1 MKKISIVLLITTL
14 LFASFTP
21 GFAAMERA
29 TLPDSPVTFNG
40 TPIDNQRATYPLI
53 VYKNITYFP
62 MTWDYASALGLSSN
76 YTEARGLVI
85 EKSNSSVN
93 LVQSVTAN
101 NNPNAS
107 YAVSLPY
114 FPITVNGKKIN
125 NAKEPYPLL
134 LFRNIT
140 YFPLTWAFAVTEFG
154 WEYSYNNVIGL
165 KIETHPFQP
174 TSPLHEQKTINY
186 GNGDVYKGEM
196 LNTYKDGTGT
206 FTWAN
211 GDYYSGEWAMNKKE
225 GTGILMRSNG
235 NSYSGEWRN
244 DDKNGFGTF
253 SFSNSDRYQ
262 GEVTQSR
269 YHGIGTFTWANGNQY
284 QGTWIHSKR
293 TGHGIMTYANGDQYE
308 GDFLDDLYDG
318 YGKTTLANG
327 TVKEGIW
334 KAGKLDKSLPAPP
347 TNISVE
353 ATTDK
358 TIGIHWTPAENVNY
372 ATLYYTTD
380 PAGKWV
386 EMKHADGLTLKLRGT
401 GYTFGQALPGQVY
414 YFKLTSTYSGNES
427 TDSIIVSIQANGGP
441 KSMTTHVI
449 QSQIKQVFEGFKSER
464 SFELANGQ
472 VWKQTSFEN
481 ENSHLFKPDVLIYLD
496 DNEYKMI
503 VEGLDQE
510 ITVIRV
516 K

>member
-1 MKKISIVLLITTL
+1 MKKISIVLLITAL

-101 NNPNAS
+101 NNLNAS

-114 FPITVNGKKIN
+114 FPITVNGKRID
-125 NAKEPYPLL
+125 NARETYPLL

-174 TSPLHEQKTINY
+174 TSQQHEQKTLNY
-186 GNGDVYKGEM
+186 GNGDKYVGEV
-196 LNTYKDGTGT
+196 LFAKKDGVGT

-211 GDYYSGEWAMNKKE
+211 GDYYSGEWKAGQKH
-225 GTGILMRSNG
+225 GTGTLVRVNG
-235 NSYSGEWRN
+235 NSYSGDWHFDE
-244 DDKNGFGTF
+244 KNGVGTVTM
-253 SFSNSDRYQ
+253 SNGDRYV
-262 GEVTQSR
+262 GDLVKAS
-269 YHGIGTFTWANGNQY
+269 YSGIGTYTWANGDVY
-284 QGTWIHSKR
+284 KGVWLHGER
-293 TGHGIMTYANGDQYE
+293 TGDGILSFANGDQYV
-308 GDFLDDLYDG
+308 GDFKNGNYDT
-318 YGKTTLANG
+318 YGKLTKADGSISEGTWNNG
-327 TVKEGIW
+327 TLTTAIPQAPSNITLEVVS
-334 KAGKLDKSLPAPP
+334 DK
-347 TNISVE
+347 IQF
-353 ATTDK
+353 
-358 TIGIHWTPAENVNY
+358 HWTPATNTNY
-372 ATLYYTTD
+372 ATLYMTTD
-380 PAGKWV
+380 PTDSWSDIRY
-386 EMKHADGLTLKLRGT
+386 ADGSQMKLRGI
-401 GYTFGQALPGQVY
+401 GYTYSEAVPNEIY
-414 YFKLTSTYSGNES
+414 YFKMTSTSSGHES
-427 TDSIIVSIQANGGP
+427 KDSMIFSAATGDPIAHQ
-441 KSMTTHVI
+441 VI
-449 QSQIKQVFEGFKSER
+449 QSEIKYKFDGFNTDKSY
-464 SFELANGQ
+464 ELSNGQ
-472 VWKQTSFEN
+472 IWKQTSFEK
-481 ENSHLFKPDVLIYLD
+481 STSKRFMPDVLIFLD
-496 DNEYKMI
+496 GEHYKMV
-503 VEGLDQE
+503 VEGSDE
-510 ITVIRV
+510 EVTVIRV